1 MASYLPCN
9 NQMRIQLISED
20 SLLQAIVKNFGE
32 NTQASTTV
40 YNSDPKPIKV
50 LSSFLSRQPSVLIV
64 DDDYLKPNS
73 VEILESIRNVNKKTK
88 IIFASSD
95 SSLELGKKVSQLGI
109 YYYAIKPI
117 DESEFKELLD
127 SLLNTKSKQIN

>member
-1 MASYLPCN
+1 
-9 NQMRIQLISED
+9 MRILLISED
-20 SLLQAIVKNFGE
+20 NLLLTTLKNFGE
-32 NTQASTTV
+32 NSKVSTRI
-40 YNSDPKPIKV
+40 YNEDPKPIQV
-50 LSSFLSRQPSVLIV
+50 LSNFLSLKPSVLIV
-64 DDDYLKPNS
+64 DDDYIKPNS
-73 VEILESIRNVNKKTK
+73 VEILESIRKVNNNIK

-117 DESEFKELLD
+117 EESEIKELLD

>member
-1 MASYLPCN
+1 
-9 NQMRIQLISED
+9 MRILLISD
-20 SLLQAIVKNFGE
+20 DNLLQSIVKSFGD
-32 NTQASTTV
+32 NTGITPSV
-40 YNSDPKPIKV
+40 YNANPKPIKV
-50 LSSFLSRQPSVLIV
+50 LSSFLSLQPSVLIV

-73 VEILESIRNVNKKTK
+73 VEILESIRSVNKKTK

-95 SSLELGKKVSQLGI
+95 PSLELGKEISQLGV

-127 SLLNTKSKQIN
+127 SLLKPKSKQFN

>member
-1 MASYLPCN
+1 MASCLPWN
-9 NQMRIQLISED
+9 IQMRILLISED
-20 SLLQAIVKNFGE
+20 TLLQSIVKNFGE
-32 NTQASTTV
+32 NTQASTSV
-40 YNSDPKPIKV
+40 YNDDPKPIKV

-64 DDDYLKPNS
+64 DDDFLKPNS

>member
-1 MASYLPCN
+1 
-9 NQMRIQLISED
+9 MRILLISED
-20 SLLQAIVKNFGE
+20 SLLQSIVKSFGE
-32 NTQASTTV
+32 YSDASTTV
-40 YNSDPKPIKV
+40 YNDDPKPIKV
-50 LSSFLSRQPSVLIV
+50 LSNFLSRQPSVLIV

-73 VEILESIRNVNKKTK
+73 VEILESIRNVNKKAK
-88 IIFASSD
+88 IIVASSD

-127 SLLNTKSKQIN
+127 SLLKPKSKII

>member
-1 MASYLPCN
+1 M
-9 NQMRIQLISED
+9 QMRILLISED
-20 SLLQAIVKNFGE
+20 TLLQSIVKNFGE
-32 NTQASTTV
+32 NTQASTSV
-40 YNSDPKPIKV
+40 YNADPKPIQV
-50 LSSFLSRQPSVLIV
+50 LSSFLSRKPSVLIV
-64 DDDYLKPNS
+64 DDDFLKPNS

>member
-1 MASYLPCN
+1 
-9 NQMRIQLISED
+9 MRILLISED
-20 SLLQAIVKNFGE
+20 GLLQSIVKSFGE
-32 NTQASTTV
+32 YADACTTV
-40 YNSDPKPIKV
+40 YNDDPKPIKV
-50 LSSFLSRQPSVLIV
+50 LSNYLSRQPSVLIV

-73 VEILESIRNVNKKTK
+73 VDILESIRNVNKKMK

-117 DESEFKELLD
+117 DDSEFKELLD
-127 SLLNTKSKQIN
+127 SLLKPKSKII

>member
-1 MASYLPCN
+1 MESSLFCRPRPTLPVA
-9 NQMRIQLISED
+9 RYSRYSPR
-20 SLLQAIVKNFGE
+20 SLSN
-32 NTQASTTV
+32 
-40 YNSDPKPIKV
+40 
-50 LSSFLSRQPSVLIV
+50 FLSGKPSVLIV

-73 VEILESIRNVNKKTK
+73 VEILESIRNVNKEMK

>member
-1 MASYLPCN
+1 MASCLPWN
-9 NQMRIQLISED
+9 IQMRILLISKD
-20 SLLQAIVKNFGE
+20 NLLLTILKNFGE
-32 NTQASTTV
+32 NTQASTSV
-40 YNSDPKPIKV
+40 YNDDPKPIKV

-117 DESEFKELLD
+117 DESEFNELLD
-127 SLLNTKSKQIN
+127 SLLKSKSKQFN

>member
-1 MASYLPCN
+1 
-9 NQMRIQLISED
+9 MRILLISKD
-20 SLLQAIVKNFGE
+20 RLLQSIVKNFGE
-32 NTQASTTV
+32 YSDSSTTV
-40 YNSDPKPIKV
+40 YNDDPKPIKV
-50 LSSFLSRQPSVLIV
+50 LSNFLSRQPSVIIV

-73 VEILESIRNVNKKTK
+73 VEILESIRNVNKKMK

-127 SLLNTKSKQIN
+127 SLLKPKSKQFN

>member
-1 MASYLPCN
+1 
-9 NQMRIQLISED
+9 MRILLISED
-20 SLLQAIVKNFGE
+20 NLLLTTLKNFGE
-32 NTQASTTV
+32 NPKVSTIV
-40 YNSDPKPIKV
+40 YNDDPKPIKV
-50 LSSFLSRQPSVLIV
+50 LSNFLSLQPSVLIL

-73 VEILESIRNVNKKTK
+73 VEILESIRNVNNKMK

-117 DESEFKELLD
+117 DESEIQELLD
-127 SLLNTKSKQIN
+127 SLLNTKSEQIN

>member
-1 MASYLPCN
+1 M
-9 NQMRIQLISED
+9 QMRILLISED
-20 SLLQAIVKNFGE
+20 SLLLSIVKSFGE
-32 NTQASTTV
+32 YTDTCITV
-40 YNSDPKPIKV
+40 YNDDPKPIKV
-50 LSSFLSRQPSVLIV
+50 LSNFLSRQPSVLIV
-64 DDDYLKPNS
+64 DDDYLKPHS
-73 VEILESIRNVNKKTK
+73 VDILESIRNVNKKMK

-127 SLLNTKSKQIN
+127 SLIKSKTQQSY

>member
-1 MASYLPCN
+1 
-9 NQMRIQLISED
+9 MRILLVSED
-20 SLLQAIVKNFGE
+20 SLLQSIVKNFGE
-32 NTQASTTV
+32 NTQASTML
-40 YNSDPKPIKV
+40 YNDNPKPIKV
-50 LSSFLSRQPSVLIV
+50 LSSFLSGKPSVLIV

-73 VEILESIRNVNKKTK
+73 VEILESIRNVNKEMK

-95 SSLELGKKVSQLGI
+95 SSLELGKKISQLGI

>member
-1 MASYLPCN
+1 
-9 NQMRIQLISED
+9 MRILLVSED
-20 SLLQAIVKNFGE
+20 SLLQSIIKSFGE
-32 NTQASTTV
+32 NTQSSTIV
-40 YNSDPKPIKV
+40 YNDDPKPIKV
-50 LSSFLSRQPSVLIV
+50 LSNFLSGKPSVLIV

-73 VEILESIRNVNKKTK
+73 VEILESIRNVNKEMK

-95 SSLELGKKVSQLGI
+95 SSIELGKKVSQLGI

>member
-1 MASYLPCN
+1 M
-9 NQMRIQLISED
+9 QMRILLISED
-20 SLLQAIVKNFGE
+20 SLLQSIVKSFGE
-32 NTQASTTV
+32 HSDAFTTV
-40 YNSDPKPIKV
+40 YNDDPKPIKV
-50 LSSFLSRQPSVLIV
+50 LSNFLSRQPSVLIV

-73 VEILESIRNVNKKTK
+73 VEILESIRNVNKKMK

-127 SLLNTKSKQIN
+127 SLLKPKSKQFN

>member
-1 MASYLPCN
+1 
-9 NQMRIQLISED
+9 MRILLLSEYN
-20 SLLQAIVKNFGE
+20 LLQSIVKSFGE
-32 NTQASTTV
+32 YSDACITV
-40 YNSDPKPIKV
+40 YHDNPTPIKV
-50 LSSFLSRQPSVLIV
+50 LSNFLSRKPSVLIV

-73 VEILESIRNVNKKTK
+73 VEILESIRNVNKKMK

-127 SLLNTKSKQIN
+127 SLLKTKSKQFN

>member
-1 MASYLPCN
+1 
-9 NQMRIQLISED
+9 MRILLISED
-20 SLLQAIVKNFGE
+20 NLLLTTLKNFGE
-32 NTQASTTV
+32 NSRVSTIV
-40 YNSDPKPIKV
+40 YNNDPKPIKV
-50 LSSFLSRQPSVLIV
+50 LSNFLSLQPSVLIL

-73 VEILESIRNVNKKTK
+73 VEILESIRNVNNKMK

-117 DESEFKELLD
+117 DESEIQELLD
-127 SLLNTKSKQIN
+127 SLLNTKSEQIN

>member
-1 MASYLPCN
+1 
-9 NQMRIQLISED
+9 MRILLISED
-20 SLLQAIVKNFGE
+20 NLLLTTLKNFGE
-32 NTQASTTV
+32 NSKVSTRI
-40 YNSDPKPIKV
+40 YNEDPKPIQV
-50 LSSFLSRQPSVLIV
+50 LSNFLSLKPSVLIV
-64 DDDYLKPNS
+64 DDDYIKPNS
-73 VEILESIRNVNKKTK
+73 VEILESIRKVNNNIK

-127 SLLNTKSKQIN
+127 SLLKTKSKQIN

>member
-1 MASYLPCN
+1 M
-9 NQMRIQLISED
+9 QMRILLISED
-20 SLLQAIVKNFGE
+20 NLLLTIVKSFGE
-32 NTQASTTV
+32 YSDACTTV
-40 YNSDPKPIKV
+40 YNDDPKPIKV
-50 LSSFLSRQPSVLIV
+50 LSNFLSRQPSVIIV

-73 VEILESIRNVNKKTK
+73 VEILESIRNVNKKMK

-127 SLLNTKSKQIN
+127 SLLKPKSKQFN